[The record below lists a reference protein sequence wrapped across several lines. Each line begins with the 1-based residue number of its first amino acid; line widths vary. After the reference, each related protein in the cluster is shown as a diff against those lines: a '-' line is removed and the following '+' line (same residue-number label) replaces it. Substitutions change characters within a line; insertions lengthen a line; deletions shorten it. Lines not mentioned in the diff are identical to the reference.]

1 VERLFKLALKQFVPK
16 PGPPQVSIAH
26 IHQSRVSV
34 REHAQLLRD
43 RLRRAGSATF
53 TLLVADCENTLEV
66 VARFLALLE
75 LYREGLIEFE
85 QPVSL
90 DELTVRW
97 VGGEAAD
104 GELDIDDYEGSP
116 PDPDETPP
124 PDEAA
129 DEEELS
135 ELLAARDD
143 LADDEADDPLD
154 EASRAFADEPVDEA
168 LGALADEPLDEASG
182 EAFSGVDEQVADGF
196 GDGDSGAGGAGTFR
210 AIVSD
215 SGEDRAGRFDT
226 PEARLDLGG
235 GDDDAAP
242 AAVEERS

>member
-1 VERLFKLALKQFVPK
+1 M
-16 PGPPQVSIAH
+16 SIAH

-97 VGGEAAD
+97 VGGEASDA
-104 GELDIDDYEGSP
+104 ELDIDDYEGSAP
-116 PDPDETPP
+116 EPDT
-124 PDEAA
+124 AA
-129 DEEELS
+129 
-135 ELLAARDD
+135 
-143 LADDEADDPLD
+143 
-154 EASRAFADEPVDEA
+154 
-168 LGALADEPLDEASG
+168 EPLPGDES
-182 EAFSGVDEQVADGF
+182 EMSDEVELPGS
-196 GDGDSGAGGAGTFR
+196 DGDWNDLDGGGGHDGDLDGGGSGGGGVGAFG

-215 SGEDRAGRFDT
+215 LGDLPAGRFDV
-226 PEARLDLGG
+226 PEDRLDLG
-235 GDDDAAP
+235 GDDDAAS
-242 AAVEERS
+242 AAVEEERS